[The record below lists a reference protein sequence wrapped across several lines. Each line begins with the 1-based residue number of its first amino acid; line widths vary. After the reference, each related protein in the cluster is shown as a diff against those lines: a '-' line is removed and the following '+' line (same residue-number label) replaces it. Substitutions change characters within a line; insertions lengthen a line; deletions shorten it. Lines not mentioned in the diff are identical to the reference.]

1 MEQLTFDSAPS
12 VFTVTEVTAA
22 IHRLLTLNFDDVRIS
37 GEISGYKVWTSG
49 HAYFTL
55 KDSGSQLRCVL
66 FKNTLRY
73 MRFKPADGLAVVARG
88 SVEVRQER
96 GEYQLIVS
104 SLEPQGLG
112 ALQLAFEQLKARLAA
127 EGLFAA
133 ERKRPLPAFPR
144 RIGIVTSP
152 RGAVI
157 RDMLTV
163 LRRRFPGLHIR
174 LFPTP
179 VQGDGSI
186 DGICEGL
193 LHFAESGWPDV
204 IIVGRGGG
212 SIEDLWTFNEEAVA
226 RCIVECPMP
235 VVSAVGHETDF
246 TIADFV
252 ADLRAPTPSAAAEL
266 IVRNRADVLAALDTT
281 THRVERAIH
290 FRLSQAG
297 RRLHEQGIQ
306 HAASLLQRRI
316 ARLGQRLDDVDQR
329 LRQHDPRTRLAT
341 SRRRLDTAVHAL
353 DDRMQRRMLAAAQRV
368 QNAAQPLPE
377 LMRRR
382 LDAASLRLNP
392 LAARL
397 QALSPLGVLD
407 RGYAIVQNDSGRIV
421 KSPSDAPPGMGLDI
435 RLRTGRVRATVD
447 AGASDSDEPPP
458 AT

>member
-1 MEQLTFDSAPS
+1 MEQLTFDTAPS
-12 VFTVTEVTAA
+12 IFTVTEVTAA
-22 IHRLLTLNFDDVRIS
+22 IHRLLTHAFDDVRIA

-55 KDSGSQLRCVL
+55 KDSSAQLRCVI
-66 FKNTLRY
+66 FKNVLRY
-73 MRFKPADGLAVVARG
+73 LKFKPNDGLAVIARG
-88 SVEVRQER
+88 SIEVRQER

-127 EGLFAA
+127 EGLFDPG
-133 ERKRPLPAFPR
+133 RKRPLPAFPH

-157 RDMLTV
+157 RDMLTI

-174 LFPTP
+174 LFPTQ
-179 VQGDGSI
+179 VQGEGAI

-193 LHFAESGWPDV
+193 LYFAESGWPDV

-226 RCIVECPMP
+226 RSIVACPMP

-266 IVRNRADVLAALDTT
+266 VVSNRADILATIDITA
-281 THRVERAIH
+281 HRAGRAIH
-290 FRLSQAG
+290 YRLSQAA
-297 RRLHEQGIQ
+297 RRLYEQGIQ
-306 HAASLLQRRI
+306 RAASLLQRRI
-316 ARLGQRLDDVDQR
+316 ARLGQRLDDVEQR
-329 LRQHDPRTRLAT
+329 LRRHDPRARLAA
-341 SRRRLDTAVHAL
+341 SGRRLDTSTRAL
-353 DDRMQRRMLAAAQRV
+353 EDHMRRRLLLTSQRF

-382 LDAASLRLNP
+382 LATGSLRLN
-392 LAARL
+392 LLDARL
-397 QALSPLGVLD
+397 PTLNPLSVLD
-407 RGYAIVQNDSGRIV
+407 RGYAIVQTTSGTVV
-421 KSPSDAPPGMGLDI
+421 KSSSDAPPGTPLEI
-435 RLRTGRVRATVD
+435 RLRTDRLRATVD
-447 AGASDSDEPPP
+447 EAQDKAPPP
-458 AT
+458 GTR

>member
-1 MEQLTFDSAPS
+1 MEQLTLGSTPS
-12 VFTVTEVTAA
+12 VFTVTEVSAA
-22 IHRLLTLNFDDVRIS
+22 IHRLLTGAFDDVRVS

-55 KDSGSQLRCVL
+55 KDSGAQLRCVL

-73 MRFKPADGLAVVARG
+73 LRFKPNDGIAVIARG
-88 SVEVRQER
+88 SIEVRQER

-104 SLEPQGLG
+104 SLEPQGVG
-112 ALQLAFEQLKARLAA
+112 ALQLAFEQLKARLSS
-127 EGLFAA
+127 EGLFAS

-179 VQGDGSI
+179 VQGEGSI

-193 LHFAESGWPDV
+193 LHFAETGWPDV

-226 RCIVECPMP
+226 RAIVACPMP

-266 IVRNRADVLAALDTT
+266 IVRNRADVLTALDTT
-281 THRVERAIH
+281 AHRAGRAIY
-290 FRLSQAG
+290 FRLSQAS

-306 HAASLLQRRI
+306 RAANLLQRRI
-316 ARLGQRLDDVDQR
+316 ARLGQRLDDADQR
-329 LRQHDPRTRLAT
+329 LRQHDPRTRLAV
-341 SRRRLDTAVHAL
+341 SRRRLDTAVHAIEDKMRRRL
-353 DDRMQRRMLAAAQRV
+353 LTSTQRLQA
-368 QNAAQPLPE
+368 AAQPLPE

-382 LDAASLRLNP
+382 LVAASLRLTP
-392 LAARL
+392 LDARL
-397 QALSPLGVLD
+397 QALSPVGVLD
-407 RGYAIVQNDSGRIV
+407 RGYAIVQRPDGAIV
-421 KSPSDAPPGMGLDI
+421 RSAADAPPGTLLEI
-435 RLRTGRVRATVD
+435 RLRKDRIHATVD
-447 AGASDSDEPPP
+447 PLALDEASSSQE
-458 AT
+458 

>member
-1 MEQLTFDSAPS
+1 MEQLSFDSAPS

-22 IHRLLTLNFDDVRIS
+22 IHRLLTRSFDDVRIT

-55 KDSGSQLRCVL
+55 KDSGAQLRCVL

-73 MRFKPADGLAVVARG
+73 LRFKPNDGLAVVARG
-88 SVEVRQER
+88 SIEVRQER

-179 VQGDGSI
+179 VQGEGSI

-193 LHFAESGWPDV
+193 LYFAESGWPDV

-266 IVRNRADVLAALDTT
+266 IVRNRADILTSLETT

-290 FRLSQAG
+290 FRLSQAA

-329 LRQHDPRTRLAT
+329 LRQHDPRTRLAAG
-341 SRRRLDTAVHAL
+341 RRRLDTAAHAL
-353 DDRMQRRMLAAAQRV
+353 DDRMRRRVLAVGQRL

-382 LDAASLRLNP
+382 LDSASLRLNP
-392 LAARL
+392 LSAQL

-407 RGYAIVQNDSGRIV
+407 RGYAIVQTGSGQIV
-421 KSPSDAPPGMGLDI
+421 KSPADAPPGTGLAI
-435 RLRTGRVRATVD
+435 RLRSGQLRATVD
-447 AGASDSDEPPP
+447 DRAAGSGELPPV
-458 AT
+458 

>member
-1 MEQLTFDSAPS
+1 MEQLSFDSAPS

-22 IHRLLTLNFDDVRIS
+22 IHRLLTRSFEDVRIT

-55 KDSGSQLRCVL
+55 KDSGAQLRCVL

-73 MRFKPADGLAVVARG
+73 LRFKPNDGLAVIARG
-88 SVEVRQER
+88 SIEVRQER

-133 ERKRPLPAFPR
+133 ERKRPLPVFPR

-179 VQGDGSI
+179 VQGEGSI

-193 LHFAESGWPDV
+193 LYFAESGWPDV

-266 IVRNRADVLAALDTT
+266 IVRNRVDILASLETT
-281 THRVERAIH
+281 TRRVERAIH

-329 LRQHDPRTRLAT
+329 LRQHDPRNRLAAG
-341 SRRRLDTAVHAL
+341 RRRLDIAAHAL
-353 DDRMQRRMLAAAQRV
+353 DDRMRRRLLAVSQRLQGAT
-368 QNAAQPLPE
+368 QPLPE

-382 LDAASLRLNP
+382 LDAASLRLSP
-392 LAARL
+392 LSAQL

-407 RGYAIVQNDSGRIV
+407 RGYAIVQTGSGLVV
-421 KSPSDAPPGMGLDI
+421 KSPADAPPGTGLDI
-435 RLRTGRVRATVD
+435 RLRSGRLRATVE
-447 AGASDSDEPPP
+447 AGAAGSEELPPV
-458 AT
+458 